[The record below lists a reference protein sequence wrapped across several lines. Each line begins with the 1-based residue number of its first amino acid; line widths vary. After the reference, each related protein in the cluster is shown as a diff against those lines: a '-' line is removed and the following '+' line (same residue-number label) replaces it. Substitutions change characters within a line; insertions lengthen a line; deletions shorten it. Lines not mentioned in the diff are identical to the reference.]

1 MYAFPSIDLPTKAI
15 AAAKAAGKAA
25 DTFYCL
31 ALLQATGIVVVP
43 GSGFG
48 QRAYVF
54 ISYSYHSCHPT
65 RRPRCLIF
73 CYA

>member
-1 MYAFPSIDLPTKAI
+1 MSSAMYAFPSIELPSGAI
-15 AAAKAAGKAA
+15 EAAKKAGKAP

-48 QRAYVF
+48 QRAYVM
-54 ISYSYHSCHPT
+54 SCTSHYCY
-65 RRPRCLIF
+65 CLS
-73 CYA
+73 